1 MLLTGGRKGVLL
13 ALLLALMTDGRE
25 LLLLL
30 RMLLKELLMLLLMEL
45 LLLLMVEMLRWRVE
59 MLRLHP
65 CSILG
70 LPGRD
75 GRLRGMVGPNVGVGL
90 PLIPR
95 FRRTSRNCWM
105 VMGG

>member
-1 MLLTGGRKGVLL
+1 MLLTGGREGVLL
-13 ALLLALMTDGRE
+13 ALLLALMTGGRE

-30 RMLLKELLMLLLMEL
+30 RLLLKELLMLLLMEL
-45 LLLLMVEMLRWRVE
+45 LLLMVEMLRWMVE

-70 LPGRD
+70 VPGRD